1 MAQPSNY
8 QTKLLGSLGIQPKPP
23 AVSPSQAF
31 NQAANFA
38 PPAPPPAPAPAALP
52 GYSVQFGNMKIQFP
66 NMMTPNAGNRA
77 QGEGDGLP
85 ASNPTGLGPKG
96 DRGVYTP
103 TPAAQAYSNKMFD
116 QLMAQS
122 NQGYNSGIVHDMAG
136 APSAA
141 ARSNLR
147 SRRAA
152 SDSVKNQLGRD
163 SLLIQK
169 RS

>member
-38 PPAPPPAPAPAALP
+38 PPAAPPAPAPAAP
-52 GYSVQFGNMKIQFP
+52 TFAMQFGNMKFQIP
-66 NMMTPNAGNRA
+66 TTPNTGNRA
-77 QGEGDGLP
+77 QGEGNGLVID
-85 ASNPTGLGPKG
+85 NPTGLGPKG
-96 DRGVYTP
+96 DRGPYTP
-103 TPAAQAYSNKMFD
+103 TAAASAYSQKMAD
-116 QLMAQS
+116 QLMVQS
-122 NQGYNSGIVHDMAG
+122 NQGYNSGIVHGMAG
-136 APSAA
+136 VPSAA

-152 SDSVKNQLGRD
+152 SDSVKNQQGRS
-163 SLLIQK
+163 SLIIQ
-169 RS
+169 R